1 MLSRIAG
8 DIKSLRIQGATSI
21 AYAGLQA
28 LRHVMSKS
36 VKSSKSLFTKE
47 LLSARK
53 LLFNARPNEPMMFNM
68 INHVINSVSDHDG
81 PDFKSYGLSV
91 LDSLKSKVD
100 AAKASMTKAG
110 ACLLKRNS
118 VVFTHCHSSSVMS
131 IIKAAKPRAV
141 YCTESRPRYQG
152 RITAVELIKAGLN
165 VNMIVDSAVA
175 DYVKKADYFL
185 IGCDVITSTNI
196 INKVGSRMISI
207 LCDKYDIPLYV
218 CSLSYK
224 FEPGSVDGF
233 ISAVE
238 ERNTKEVW
246 DAPPRG
252 LEIHNP
258 AFDVVDFE
266 NITGFV
272 TDLGVLPP
280 NSFINAMQLKKGKL
294 FD

>member
-1 MLSRIAG
+1 MLSRVAS
-8 DIKSLRIQGATSI
+8 DIKALRIQGATNI
-21 AYAGLQA
+21 AYASLSA
-28 LRHVMSKS
+28 LRYVMSKS
-36 VKSSKSLFTKE
+36 VKSSKSLFVKE

-53 LLFNARPNEPMMFNM
+53 LLFNARPNEPMMFNAL
-68 INHVINSVSDHDG
+68 NHVINSINDYSG
-81 PDFKSYGLSV
+81 LDFKVYGLSV
-91 LDSLKSKVD
+91 LDSLKSRVD
-100 AAKASMTKAG
+100 LAKTAMTKVGAG
-110 ACLLKRNS
+110 LLKKNS
-118 VVFTHCHSSSVMS
+118 VLFTHCHSSSVMS
-131 IIKAAKPRAV
+131 IIKSAKPREV

-152 RITAVELIKAGLN
+152 RITATELIKAGLK

-175 DYVKKADYFL
+175 DYVKKADCFL

-224 FEPGSVDGF
+224 FEPGSIDGF

-246 DAPPRG
+246 DKPPRG
-252 LEIHNP
+252 LQIHNP

-266 NITGFV
+266 AISGFI

-280 NSFINAMQLKKGKL
+280 NSFINAMRQKKGKL